1 MFYSSNDF
9 IVDVDRIAHAVIKA
23 GEEVDYIVGIARGG
37 LIPAVILSHRLELP
51 MRSVSWS
58 TFHKDQ
64 MREHAYDI
72 AEDIAEGKRVLLVDD
87 ILDSGRT
94 IQELLEDWQC
104 PRDRVKLAVLLH
116 NTDQSIVPD
125 FYGRKF
131 SRETNPE
138 WIDFWWE
145 KQ

>member
-1 MFYSSNDF
+1 MYYSSHDF
-9 IVDVDRIAHAVIKA
+9 LEDVEKIADDVIVGGREI
-23 GEEVDYIVGIARGG
+23 DYIVGIARGG
-37 LIPAVILSHRLELP
+37 LMPAVLLSHRLDVP

-72 AEDIAEGKRVLLVDD
+72 ADDIHEGKKVLLVDD

-94 IQELLEDWQC
+94 IQELLEDWGC
-104 PRDRVKLAVLLH
+104 DRAQLQVAVLLH
-116 NTDQSIVPD
+116 NTDQSITPD

-131 SRETNPE
+131 SRQEHPN

-145 KQ
+145 KW

>member
-1 MFYSSNDF
+1 MYYSHQDLIS
-9 IVDVDRIAHAVIKA
+9 DVHKIADEIIAD
-23 GEEVDYIVGIARGG
+23 GNTYDYIVGIARGG
-37 LIPAVILSHRLELP
+37 LIPAVILSHYLDIP

-72 AEDIAEGKRVLLVDD
+72 AEDIHEGKRILLVDD

-94 IQELLEDWQC
+94 ITELLDDWGCKGC
-104 PRDRVKLAVLLH
+104 PVSLAVMLY
-116 NTDQSIVPD
+116 NTDQSIVPN

-131 SRETNPE
+131 SRTEIPE

-145 KQ
+145 K

>member
-1 MFYSSNDF
+1 MFYSNQDF
-9 IVDVDRIAHAVIKA
+9 LQDIDKLAHDIVVA
-23 GEEVDYIVGIARGG
+23 GEEIDYIVGIARGG
-37 LIPAVILSHRLELP
+37 LLPAVLLSHRLDVP

-72 AEDIAEGKRVLLVDD
+72 ADDINEGKRVLLIDD

-94 IQELLEDWQC
+94 IQELLEDWGC
-104 PRDRVKLAVLLH
+104 ARDQIRLAVLLH

-125 FYGRKF
+125 FHGRKF
-131 SRETNPE
+131 SRAALPQ

-145 KQ
+145 K

>member
-1 MFYSSNDF
+1 MYYSQNNFLTDVQKIARDV
-9 IVDVDRIAHAVIKA
+9 IVH
-23 GEEVDYIVGIARGG
+23 GEPIDYIVGIARGG
-37 LIPAVILSHRLELP
+37 LIPAVMLSHRLDVP

-72 AEDIAEGKRVLLVDD
+72 ADDIAEGKKILLVDD

-94 IQELLEDWQC
+94 LEELIEDWGC
-104 PRDRVKLAVLLH
+104 VRDKILIAALLY
-116 NTDQSIVPD
+116 NEDQRIIPD
-125 FYGRKF
+125 FYGTKF
-131 SRETNPE
+131 SRKNDPE

-145 KQ
+145 KE